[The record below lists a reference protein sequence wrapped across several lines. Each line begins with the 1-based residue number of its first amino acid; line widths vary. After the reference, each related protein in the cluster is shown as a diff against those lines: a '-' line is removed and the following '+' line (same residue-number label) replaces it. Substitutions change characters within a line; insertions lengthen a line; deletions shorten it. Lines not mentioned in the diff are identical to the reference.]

1 MMTEEFARLIVEYH
15 NEWRVGLFTASITL
29 ASFLFTMKSF
39 VIQTIKEKLYD
50 TESSKSKVKQR
61 RDSESVPK
69 TEYYG
74 ALKRLSFLLKWTILV
89 ALINSILQ
97 LTLSYFNSPWVALV
111 CLTTSLLTALL
122 FSLVVWIVSENISDF
137 ITNSERE
144 AQEKENA

>member
-61 RDSESVPK
+61 RDS
-69 TEYYG
+69 
-74 ALKRLSFLLKWTILV
+74 RL
-89 ALINSILQ
+89 
-97 LTLSYFNSPWVALV
+97 
-111 CLTTSLLTALL
+111 
-122 FSLVVWIVSENISDF
+122 
-137 ITNSERE
+137 
-144 AQEKENA
+144 